1 MVTLWYVWTE
11 SLNKNV
17 QGYTLHKA
25 FYVFQIENAASLD
38 ALQDCIMRHS
48 TMLQTAGCL
57 RHVAAVEEK
66 KEIVADYLRWYVI
79 DRNSSVID
87 R

>member
-1 MVTLWYVWTE
+1 M
-11 SLNKNV
+11 KNG
-17 QGYTLHKA
+17 QGHVVYTITDWSFCARECVIKHG
-25 FYVFQIENAASLD
+25 
-38 ALQDCIMRHS
+38 

-57 RHVAAVEEK
+57 RHLSSLEEK
-66 KEIVADYLRWYVI
+66 EEIKADYLRWYII

>member
-1 MVTLWYVWTE
+1 
-11 SLNKNV
+11 
-17 QGYTLHKA
+17 
-25 FYVFQIENAASLD
+25 
-38 ALQDCIMRHS
+38 
-48 TMLQTAGCL
+48 MLQTAGCL

-66 KEIVADYLRWYVI
+66 KEIVADYLRWYII

>member
-1 MVTLWYVWTE
+1 MPFFV
-11 SLNKNV
+11 S
-17 QGYTLHKA
+17 
-25 FYVFQIENAASLD
+25 FQIENAASLD
-38 ALQDCIMRHS
+38 ALQECVVRHS

-57 RHVAAVEEK
+57 RPLSVLKEK
-66 KEIVADYLRWYVI
+66 DKIVADYLQWYII

>member
-1 MVTLWYVWTE
+1 MIDSTYRHLFIF
-11 SLNKNV
+11 N
-17 QGYTLHKA
+17 
-25 FYVFQIENAASLD
+25 VFQIENAASVD
-38 ALQDCIMRHS
+38 ALQDCILRNS

-57 RHVAAVEEK
+57 RHVVAVEEK
-66 KEIVADYLRWYVI
+66 TEIVADYLRWYII

>member
-1 MVTLWYVWTE
+1 MPL
-11 SLNKNV
+11 
-17 QGYTLHKA
+17 
-25 FYVFQIENAASLD
+25 YVFQIENAASLD
-38 ALQDCIMRHS
+38 DLQDSILRHS

-57 RHVAAVEEK
+57 RHVAAVEQK
-66 KEIVADYLRWYVI
+66 KEIVADYLHWHVI

>member
-1 MVTLWYVWTE
+1 MPL
-11 SLNKNV
+11 
-17 QGYTLHKA
+17 
-25 FYVFQIENAASLD
+25 FMFQIENAASLD
-38 ALQDCIMRHS
+38 ALRECIMRHS

-66 KEIVADYLRWYVI
+66 KEIVADYLRWYII